1 MENEQVGKRTFS
13 VKILSFSFL
22 SVNYSEDG
30 NSSGESA
37 AGGFLCLYISAWK
50 ILNCN

>member
-13 VKILSFSFL
+13 VTILSLFFL

-30 NSSGESA
+30 KNRGESA
-37 AGGFLCLYISAWK
+37 AGGFICLYISA
-50 ILNCN
+50 